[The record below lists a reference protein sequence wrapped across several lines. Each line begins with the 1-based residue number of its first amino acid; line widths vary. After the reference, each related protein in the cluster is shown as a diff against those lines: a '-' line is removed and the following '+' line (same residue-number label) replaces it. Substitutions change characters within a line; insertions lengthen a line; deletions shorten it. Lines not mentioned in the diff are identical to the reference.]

1 MSNVGTV
8 GLNIAFANI
17 VVIVD
22 NLWSAQEMEQ
32 LIGRVWRHP
41 QSKQVLIYSLI
52 AVGTSDVF
60 LNTISRDKGTM
71 QSGFMNTDTALKR
84 ALEDGDSEFI
94 EEETE
99 ESEAEEVQA
108 KEVKKASKGK
118 QKATTHNNKPSKA
131 TENNVKGTTK
141 KPINPWGQKS
151 KSTAGSKGRKS
162 ILTGVR
168 PPRREPTPVNPA
180 EEALSAQRFQQ
191 ALEQMELEERAAPST
206 PLEPDFDSSERLSL
220 PPSPSLPSV
229 QTPFDAPEPD
239 VIPPPLPPPSVP
251 STVAPNPTSAEP
263 AALNSSAIIPN
274 TTPSQYAD
282 KSSMNSASNSAEV
295 DESTS
300 TPRSKRVF
308 SDTSS
313 LSDVP
318 PDVSSIGSD
327 NETPVLKKPRTD
339 SDKAGTSRQKSPR
352 KAVDQAGHSV
362 FATPAVIP
370 ASLLSHLPAG
380 LPVGGTG
387 TGRQAMRTVAWT
399 VELGYGTPFLLDL
412 GLTEQ
417 LTSLVWLAGPISG
430 LIAQPVI
437 GAISDAST
445 SKYRRRY
452 WIVTSTIV
460 LVISTL
466 TIAYCREIAAFFV
479 DLLGGGA
486 GSWDP
491 KYGKSVQNTAIGFAI
506 VSFYLLDFALNA
518 LQASL
523 RNLLL
528 DVTPPEQLNA
538 ANAWHSRMI
547 NAGNIVGYGFGFL
560 PLANLPILRL
570 LGGSQF
576 RKFCVVCMIILSV
589 TVWITCWT
597 QEEQERPQRRIEKGN
612 SMREVFKGIYTTIL
626 SLPKP
631 IRRVCYVQVFAFMGW
646 FPFLFYSTTYIGQVM
661 AYELDREP
669 DHDLATRTGAF
680 AMLLYS
686 IVAVAAGTLLPHL
699 TRRDTRLLAHEGDE
713 DEDAELAR
721 LRAQV
726 REWRAEA
733 ARHGKPLRLPYMPFF
748 LRNIWTGALLLFTF
762 LTLMTFFVTKVW
774 QAIILVSLV
783 GICWAVACWA
793 PFAIIMEVGVN
804 GSQQRKRHSVL
815 TAMRAVPEGTG
826 RRVEHRRRGGGA

>member
-1 MSNVGTV
+1 MTFPATV
-8 GLNIAFANI
+8 EPDA
-17 VVIVD
+17 D
-22 NLWSAQEMEQ
+22 SASQRAWPIRPSER
-32 LIGRVWRHP
+32 GR
-41 QSKQVLIYSLI
+41 
-52 AVGTSDVF
+52 
-60 LNTISRDKGTM
+60 
-71 QSGFMNTDTALKR
+71 R
-84 ALEDGDSEFI
+84 AS
-94 EEETE
+94 
-99 ESEAEEVQA
+99 
-108 KEVKKASKGK
+108 
-118 QKATTHNNKPSKA
+118 
-131 TENNVKGTTK
+131 
-141 KPINPWGQKS
+141 QKS
-151 KSTAGSKGRKS
+151 QREQIEQEGRAGSAS
-162 ILTGVR
+162 
-168 PPRREPTPVNPA
+168 
-180 EEALSAQRFQQ
+180 
-191 ALEQMELEERAAPST
+191 RANGKAN
-206 PLEPDFDSSERLSL
+206 
-220 PPSPSLPSV
+220 
-229 QTPFDAPEPD
+229 DA
-239 VIPPPLPPPSVP
+239 
-251 STVAPNPTSAEP
+251 N
-263 AALNSSAIIPN
+263 
-274 TTPSQYAD
+274 
-282 KSSMNSASNSAEV
+282 
-295 DESTS
+295 
-300 TPRSKRVF
+300 
-308 SDTSS
+308 
-313 LSDVP
+313 
-318 PDVSSIGSD
+318 G
-327 NETPVLKKPRTD
+327 
-339 SDKAGTSRQKSPR
+339 
-352 KAVDQAGHSV
+352 
-362 FATPAVIP
+362 ATPANGKKRMSTLDLIY
-370 ASLLSHLPAG
+370 LSISM
-380 LPVGGTG
+380 GGS
-387 TGRQAMRTVAWT
+387 QVAWT

-466 TIAYCREIAAFFV
+466 TIAYCREIAALFV

-491 KYGKSVQNTAIGFAI
+491 KYAKSVQNTAIGFAI

-560 PLANLPILRL
+560 PLANMPILRL

-576 RKFCVVCMIILSV
+576 RKFCVVCMIILSI

-612 SMREVFKGIYTTIL
+612 SVRDVFKGIYTTIL

-661 AYELDREP
+661 AYELGREP

-713 DEDAELAR
+713 DEDAELSR
-721 LRAQV
+721 LRSQV

-793 PFAIIMEVGVN
+793 PFAIIMEFLKEREGESSIEGEAAAREWLRRPSHSRTLSTPAVRRNSRQDQGERAPLLQRRRSFDQHDPHARPEVEAVAGGTVLGIHNLAIVMPQFIVALVSSAIFRIVDADAEDDPSNNNALYGKNGVAW
-804 GSQQRKRHSVL
+804 VL
-815 TAMRAVPEGTG
+815 RFGGICTLFGAVIARMVPPTRTEKEMRRRLAELKVLQEEGTP
-826 RRVEHRRRGGGA
+826 